1 MIQLWCEDEAR
12 VGQKGRI
19 CHHWYERGV
28 RPPGTADQRYD
39 SLYLFAAC
47 RPGTDEAFALALPRA
62 TTEAMVVFLAAFAQ
76 QLAPGVHA
84 VLLLDQAGWHLTP
97 KLMVPDTIT
106 LLPLPACSPELGAHR
121 DQESRWGLMNPVERV
136 WLYLRERFLS
146 HRLHRDHAAVLDA
159 TCTAWIRLVQET
171 GRLASLTG
179 YPYLMQSGFR

>member
-19 CHHWYERGV
+19 CHRWYERGV
-28 RPPGTADQRYD
+28 RPPGIVDQRYD

-62 TTEAMVVFLAAFAQ
+62 TTEAMAVFLAAFAQ
-76 QLAPGVHA
+76 QLPSGVHA

-97 KLMVPDTIT
+97 KLTVPDTIT
-106 LLPLPACSPELGAHR
+106 LLPLPACSPEL
-121 DQESRWGLMNPVERV
+121 NPVERV

-146 HRLHRDHAAVLDA
+146 HRLHRDYAALVNA
-159 TCTAWIRLVQET
+159 TCTAWNRLVQET
-171 GRLASLTG
+171 GRLASLTA
-179 YPYLMQSGFR
+179 YPYLMQSELR